1 MDATNP
7 AASAPMMDERRFSNH
22 LCALDSLRLSSLDLL
37 SWCTPFA
44 RIQPSI
50 RTFAAAMAA
59 VCCHFSPRT
68 LPHMILLL
76 MLWPCHLRHYRHHDC
91 IHRLAPLDLQPTTSD
106 HTHPS
111 SLDDTDKKANSA
123 GGSPPSKE
131 EGSSGA
137 PTLVLTLP
145 SPCRYYY

>member
-50 RTFAAAMAA
+50 RTFAAAMAV
-59 VCCHFSPRT
+59 VCCHFSHRT
-68 LPHMILLL
+68 FFSCFGLAIFVTVAIMIVFIALLL
-76 MLWPCHLRHYRHHDC
+76 WIYNRL
-91 IHRLAPLDLQPTTSD
+91 HRTT
-106 HTHPS
+106 HTPPHQ
-111 SLDDTDKKANSA
+111 TTRTKKANSA